1 MIERSTKADLSRSID
16 TVVLA
21 FANDPFVRWLFPE
34 PGEFLKSFP
43 TLAQLFGGRAFEHDC
58 AYHLEGYL
66 GSALWLPPGVHPD
79 EEGIMS
85 LLEGSLSGTILSDA
99 VSVFEQMDHF
109 HPAEPCWHL
118 AFIVVDPARQ
128 GRGLGTRLLEQTL
141 KVCDEEGKVAYL
153 ESTNPA
159 NLSLYVRHGFEVMGQ
174 MQAGKSP
181 PLFPMAR
188 QPR

>member
-109 HPAEPCWHL
+109 HPAEPC
-118 AFIVVDPARQ
+118 
-128 GRGLGTRLLEQTL
+128 
-141 KVCDEEGKVAYL
+141 
-153 ESTNPA
+153 
-159 NLSLYVRHGFEVMGQ
+159 
-174 MQAGKSP
+174 
-181 PLFPMAR
+181 
-188 QPR
+188 

>member
-1 MIERSTKADLSRSID
+1 MIEKSTKDDLSRSIN
-16 TVVLA
+16 TIVLA
-21 FANDPFVRWLFPE
+21 FTNDPFVRWLFPE
-34 PGEFLKSFP
+34 PEQFLRTFP
-43 TLAQLFGGRAFEHDC
+43 TLAQLFGGRAFEQGC
-58 AYHLEGYL
+58 AYHLQGYV

-79 EEGIMS
+79 EEGIVS
-85 LLEGSLSGTILSDA
+85 LLEGSLSSSILSDA

-118 AFIVVDPARQ
+118 AFIVVDPVRQ
-128 GRGLGTRLLEQTL
+128 GRGLGARLLEQTL

-159 NLSLYVRHGFEVMGQ
+159 NLSLYVRHGFEVVGQ
-174 MQAGKSP
+174 MQAGGSP
-181 PLFPMAR
+181 PLFPMLR